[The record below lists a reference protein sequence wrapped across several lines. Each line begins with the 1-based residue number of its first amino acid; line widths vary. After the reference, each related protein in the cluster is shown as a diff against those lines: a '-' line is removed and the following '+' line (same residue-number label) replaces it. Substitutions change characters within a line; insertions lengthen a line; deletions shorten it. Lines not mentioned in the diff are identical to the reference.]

1 MIAASCATLPRRHRG
16 CCRCRRRRHRRCR
29 CRRRRRRRRYVHPL
43 LVTFG
48 ILVTVGPSNLVIKFF
63 LVDQRSQKIK
73 LNFPQATSP
82 TTTRTKTLKVSKKM
96 ISK

>member
-16 CCRCRRRRHRRCR
+16 CC
-29 CRRRRRRRRYVHPL
+29 RRRRRRYVHPL

-63 LVDQRSQKIK
+63 LVDQRSQKNQIEFFSSKPLPPQQEQKHKK
-73 LNFPQATSP
+73 LA
-82 TTTRTKTLKVSKKM
+82 KK
-96 ISK
+96 